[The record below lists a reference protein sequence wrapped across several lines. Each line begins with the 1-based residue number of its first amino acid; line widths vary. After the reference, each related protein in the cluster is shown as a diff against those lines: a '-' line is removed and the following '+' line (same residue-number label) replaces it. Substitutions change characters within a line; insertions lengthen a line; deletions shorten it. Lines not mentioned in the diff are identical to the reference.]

1 MEQVSWSA
9 YLDCEHV
16 FHHEC
21 IREWLLHH
29 TDCPCCRQT
38 FLSIDRDDSVL
49 MKETMTT
56 LFQQVNQRQKAMD
69 YCLQHGCVPHIRHL
83 KAKKKFMT
91 KGVGT
96 GVRTNMN
103 RETLEDT
110 TSGAVVTETELVQGS
125 MEVTADIQQ
134 Y

>member
-1 MEQVSWSA
+1 
-9 YLDCEHV
+9 
-16 FHHEC
+16 
-21 IREWLLHH
+21 
-29 TDCPCCRQT
+29 
-38 FLSIDRDDSVL
+38 

-69 YCLQHGCVPHIRHL
+69 YCLQHGCVPHIRRS
-83 KAKKKFMT
+83 KAKKKVVT

-96 GVRTNMN
+96 GVRTNLN
-103 RETLEDT
+103 HETLEDT
-110 TSGAVVTETELVQGS
+110 TSDAVVTETELVQGS